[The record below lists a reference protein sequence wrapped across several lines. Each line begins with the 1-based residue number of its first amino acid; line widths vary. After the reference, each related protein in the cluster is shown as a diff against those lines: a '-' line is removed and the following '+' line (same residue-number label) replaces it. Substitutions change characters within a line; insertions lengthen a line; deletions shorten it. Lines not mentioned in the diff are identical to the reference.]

1 MTESDGGR
9 RINVTFSPPT
19 PNGDFH
25 LGHLAGPLLGS
36 DICARAQKI
45 LGNDV
50 AFSTSTDD
58 NQTYVVTT
66 ARRLGVSP
74 EDLIGDAY
82 DAMTASL
89 KLAGIDVDIFDRPDE
104 EYVAYV
110 RDFFTLLWSND
121 AFERRE
127 VELPY
132 DPDTGEYKA
141 EAFVTGRCPVC
152 LAHARAG
159 VCEACGLYNLPA
171 ALLPD
176 AGGGAELP
184 RVTVSIW
191 VLDLERYRDL
201 ITAHYAAVGQ
211 PQRPDLAR
219 VVSTALASRLPYIPI
234 TYPVRWGITVNWDA
248 AGGAAGNPAVGRDG
262 VPAGDPVGDPP
273 QAINAWPEIYAGH
286 RYWLAR
292 ARRDREPRD
301 AGVECDELV
310 QFIGI
315 DNGFYNAFV
324 YVTLEL
330 LAARHGLPKQT
341 PKTRTITNQ
350 YFMLVGRKFSTS
362 KGDVRWAGEFLRDT
376 GRDRA
381 RFVLAL
387 TSPELQRSEF
397 SDPVARFTLDTR
409 FDQPLA
415 TITRGLNESLAGRRV
430 QAQPTRWWCT
440 ALETSRRRFEDA
452 YRLETFSIRDAAE
465 ALAQHLEV
473 LAFRAG
479 QIRRDDP
486 ADVSGAL
493 LFLWQLRTLAWP
505 VTPDLSEEVSRA
517 FGAAPM
523 LDQSP
528 LLTEATLAP
537 AGAFLGLPP
546 LRAAE
551 PAESARLARILAAE
565 PATASGVQR

>member
-1 MTESDGGR
+1 MTGIHGGR
-9 RINVTFSPPT
+9 RVNVTFSPPT

-25 LGHLAGPLLGS
+25 LGHLSGPLLGS
-36 DICARAQKI
+36 DICARAQKV
-45 LGNDV
+45 LGHDV

-66 ARRLGVSP
+66 AGRLGVSP
-74 EDLIGDAY
+74 EGLIKDAY

-89 KLAGIDVDIFDRPDE
+89 DLAGIEVDIFDRPDA

-110 RDFFTLLWSND
+110 REFFTRLWQHG
-121 AFERRE
+121 AFDRRE

-171 ALLPD
+171 ELLPHAD
-176 AGGGAELP
+176 GAPELP
-184 RVTVSIW
+184 RRTVTIW
-191 VLDLERYRDL
+191 VLDLERYREE
-201 ITAHYAAVGQ
+201 ITAHYRAAGL
-211 PQRPDLAR
+211 PQRPDLAG
-219 VVSTALASRLPYIPI
+219 VVSATLAGRLPYIPI
-234 TYPVRWGITVNWDA
+234 TYPVRWGITVNWD
-248 AGGAAGNPAVGRDG
+248 PD
-262 VPAGDPVGDPP
+262 DDPP
-273 QAINAWPEIYAGH
+273 QAINAWPEIYVGH

-292 ARRDREPRD
+292 ARRDTGE
-301 AGVECDELV
+301 ECDELV

-315 DNGFYNAFV
+315 DNGFYNGFV

-330 LAARHGLPKQT
+330 LAARHGVHAQAS
-341 PKTRTITNQ
+341 KTRTLTNQ
-350 YFMLVGRKFSTS
+350 YFMLEGRKFSTS
-362 KGDVRWAGEFLRDT
+362 KGDVRWAGEFLREA
-376 GRDRA
+376 GRDRT

-409 FDQPLA
+409 FDRPLA
-415 TITRGLNESLAGRRV
+415 TIAHGFDETLAGRRV
-430 QAQPTRWWCT
+430 EAPPSQWWST
-440 ALETSRRRFEDA
+440 ALEASRRRFEAA
-452 YRLETFSIRDAAE
+452 YRLDTFSIRNAAE

-473 LAFRAG
+473 LALRIG
-479 QIRRDDP
+479 RVRPDDP

-505 VTPDLSEEVSRA
+505 VTPDLAERVSRA
-517 FGAAPM
+517 FGAPSTAGRP
-523 LDQSP
+523 P
-528 LLTEATLAP
+528 LLAEITTGP
-537 AGAFLGLPP
+537 AGAFRALSPLP
-546 LRAAE
+546 L
-551 PAESARLARILAAE
+551 AESA
-565 PATASGVQR
+565 ASV

>member
-1 MTESDGGR
+1 MIENHSGR
-9 RINVTFSPPT
+9 RVSVTFSPPT

-45 LGNDV
+45 LGSDV

-82 DAMTASL
+82 DQMTASL
-89 KLAGIDVDIFDRPDE
+89 KLAGIEVDIFDRPDA

-110 RDFFTLLWSND
+110 RDFFTRLWRND
-121 AFERRE
+121 VFERRD

-176 AGGGAELP
+176 AGAGPGLP
-184 RVTVSIW
+184 RVTVPIW
-191 VLDLERYRDL
+191 VLDLERYRDM
-201 ITAHYAAVGQ
+201 ITEHYRAVGQ

-219 VVSTALASRLPYIPI
+219 VVSATLAGRLPYIPI
-234 TYPVRWGITVNWDA
+234 TYPVRWGITVDWDA
-248 AGGAAGNPAVGRDG
+248 AGDGAGGPAAG
-262 VPAGDPVGDPP
+262 PAGDPGPP
-273 QAINAWPEIYAGH
+273 QAINAWPEIYVGH

-292 ARRDREPRD
+292 GRRDGAPRD
-301 AGVECDELV
+301 AGAGCDELV

-330 LAARHGLPKQT
+330 LAARHGLPAQAA
-341 PKTRTITNQ
+341 KTRTITNQ
-350 YFMLVGRKFSTS
+350 YFMLEGRKFSTS

-415 TITRGLNESLAGRRV
+415 TIARVLGESLAGRRV
-430 QAQPTRWWCT
+430 EGRPSRWWST
-440 ALETSRRRFEDA
+440 AIEASRRRFEDA

-473 LAFRAG
+473 LALRAG
-479 QIRRDDP
+479 QIRLDDP

-505 VTPDLSEEVSRA
+505 VTPDLAEEVSRA
-517 FGAAPM
+517 FGAPPARDQPSL
-523 LDQSP
+523 LD
-528 LLTEATLAP
+528 EAAAAP
-537 AGAFLGLPP
+537 AGAFRGLAP
-546 LRAAE
+546 LPAPERAE
-551 PAESARLARILAAE
+551 PAGLPRIAAAK
-565 PATASGVQR
+565 PATASGVPR

>member
-1 MTESDGGR
+1 MTENQGGR
-9 RINVTFSPPT
+9 RVNVTFSPPT

-25 LGHLAGPLLGS
+25 LGHLSGPLLAS
-36 DICARAQKI
+36 DICARSQKL

-50 AFSTSTDD
+50 AFATSTDD

-74 EDLIGDAY
+74 EKLIVDAY

-89 KLAGIDVDIFDRPDE
+89 DHAGINVDIFDRPDA
-104 EYVAYV
+104 EYTAYV
-110 RDFFTLLWSND
+110 RDFFHHLWRNGV
-121 AFERRE
+121 FERRA

-132 DPDTGEYKA
+132 DPKTDEYKA

-176 AGGGAELP
+176 ANAAPALP
-184 RVTVSIW
+184 RRMVLIW

-201 ITAHYAAVGQ
+201 ITAYYEARDIR
-211 PQRPDLAR
+211 PRPDLAR
-219 VVSTALASRLPYIPI
+219 VVSGTLAGRLPYIPV
-234 TYPVRWGITVNWDA
+234 TYPVRWGITVDWD
-248 AGGAAGNPAVGRDG
+248 GPA
-262 VPAGDPVGDPP
+262 DPP
-273 QAINAWPEIYAGH
+273 QAINAWPEIYVGH
-286 RYWLAR
+286 RYWLAK
-292 ARRDREPRD
+292 ARQYGAPPDTD
-301 AGVECDELV
+301 GECDELV

-330 LAARHGLPKQT
+330 LAARHGLPPQT
-341 PKTRTITNQ
+341 PRTRTITNQ
-350 YFMLVGRKFSTS
+350 YFMLEGRKFSTS
-362 KGDVRWAGEFLRDT
+362 KGDVRWAGEFLHDV

-397 SDPVARFTLDTR
+397 SDPVARFTLDSR
-409 FDQPLA
+409 WDRPLA
-415 TITRGLNESLAGRRV
+415 TITRRLNETLAGCRIETL
-430 QAQPTRWWCT
+430 PSRWWST
-440 ALETSRRRFEDA
+440 ALEASRRRFEEA
-452 YRLETFSIRDAAE
+452 YALETFSIRDAAE

-473 LAFRAG
+473 LALRSE
-479 QIRRDDP
+479 QIRPEDP

-505 VTPDLSEEVSRA
+505 VTPDLADEVSRA
-517 FGAAPM
+517 FGVPATP
-523 LDQSP
+523 DQAP
-528 LLTEATLAP
+528 LLAEITVAPIGTFKGLRPLPAAGSVDPAQVLATAP
-537 AGAFLGLPP
+537 ALESGA
-546 LRAAE
+546 
-551 PAESARLARILAAE
+551 AR
-565 PATASGVQR
+565 